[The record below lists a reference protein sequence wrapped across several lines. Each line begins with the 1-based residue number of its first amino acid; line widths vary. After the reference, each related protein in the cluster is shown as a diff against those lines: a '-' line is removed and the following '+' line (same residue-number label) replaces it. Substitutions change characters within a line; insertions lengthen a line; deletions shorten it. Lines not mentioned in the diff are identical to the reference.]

1 MFWRYAKTYCLNKA
15 ISEETRDLDGCK
27 HMFFKK
33 YDRPLALNH
42 NARGILGSS
51 NHN

>member
-15 ISEETRDLDGCK
+15 ISEETRALDGCK

-33 YDRPLALNH
+33 NDRPLSIKPY
-42 NARGILGSS
+42 ARGILGS